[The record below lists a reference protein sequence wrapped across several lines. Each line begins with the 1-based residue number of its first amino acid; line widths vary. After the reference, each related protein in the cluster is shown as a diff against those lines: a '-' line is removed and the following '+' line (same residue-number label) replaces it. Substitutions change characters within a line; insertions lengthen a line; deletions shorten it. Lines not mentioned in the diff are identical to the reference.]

1 MSTVQARLVILRRA
15 RQDDLP
21 LLRRVYASTRQE
33 ELAAVDWDEAQ
44 RAWFLDMQ
52 FDLQARAY
60 AQAYP
65 EAEWQVVVCDG
76 QPAGR
81 LITDHTS
88 DPIRLIDIT
97 LLPDY
102 RSAGIGSELV
112 HRLLD
117 EAAAAGR
124 PVVLHVVKS
133 NRARALYQRLGFA
146 VTTRDDVYLEM
157 QWRPGGGAATQPV
170 LSAEHLAASSS
181 AICGA
186 PTNQ

>member
-1 MSTVQARLVILRRA
+1 VTLRRA

-33 ELAAVDWDEAQ
+33 ELAAGDWSDAQ

-76 QPAGR
+76 QPVGR
-81 LITDHTS
+81 LITDRTS
-88 DPIRLIDIT
+88 DPIRLIDIA

-102 RSAGIGSELV
+102 RNAGIGSELL
-112 HRLLD
+112 RGLLD
-117 EAAAAGR
+117 EATAAGK
-124 PVVLHVVKS
+124 PVVLHVAKS
-133 NRARALYQRLGFA
+133 NRAGALYQRLGFVVSA
-146 VTTRDDVYLEM
+146 WDDVYLEM
-157 QWRPGGGAATQPV
+157 QWRPGGGAATQ
-170 LSAEHLAASSS
+170 LAS
-181 AICGA
+181 
-186 PTNQ
+186 